1 MHFILPYFIILII
14 ILQFAIKRSSRNHKS
29 RNQQFLERESRAN
42 QVRRK
47 DISNLNYIS
56 IPDNLPLI
64 NSGNETFNQLLSNN
78 SGMMRS
84 YNTIT
89 GLKDKKILNLTGIS
103 NTELK
108 LSYGAANLTELTEYD
123 DNFTT
128 LIKAIASL
136 GHALIDNNDTA
147 DALSFL
153 EYGISIGSDISSNYI
168 DLAIIYAATDRFDD
182 IRKLKDS
189 PITPPQR
196 RYLAALVEK
205 HNINLE
211 IPVEEMTKSMAS
223 RQIDT
228 IIAQYGK

>member
-89 GLKDKKILNLTGIS
+89 GLKDKKTKRCFTGI
-103 NTELK
+103 
-108 LSYGAANLTELTEYD
+108 
-123 DNFTT
+123 
-128 LIKAIASL
+128 LI
-136 GHALIDNNDTA
+136 LILIVA
-147 DALSFL
+147 MVVPMVA
-153 EYGISIGSDISSNYI
+153 
-168 DLAIIYAATDRFDD
+168 
-182 IRKLKDS
+182 
-189 PITPPQR
+189 
-196 RYLAALVEK
+196 YL
-205 HNINLE
+205 
-211 IPVEEMTKSMAS
+211 IP
-223 RQIDT
+223 
-228 IIAQYGK
+228 

>member
-14 ILQFAIKRSSRNHKS
+14 ILQFAIKKSTRNHKS

-108 LSYGAANLTELTEYD
+108 LSYGAANLTELT
-123 DNFTT
+123 T

-182 IRKLKDS
+182 IRKLK
-189 PITPPQR
+189 
-196 RYLAALVEK
+196 EK
-205 HNINLE
+205 AGMLKSLSRDNIIEQLNNML
-211 IPVEEMTKSMAS
+211 K
-223 RQIDT
+223 
-228 IIAQYGK
+228 

>member
-1 MHFILPYFIILII
+1 
-14 ILQFAIKRSSRNHKS
+14 
-29 RNQQFLERESRAN
+29 
-42 QVRRK
+42 
-47 DISNLNYIS
+47 
-56 IPDNLPLI
+56 
-64 NSGNETFNQLLSNN
+64 
-78 SGMMRS
+78 MRS

-182 IRKLKDS
+182 RKLK
-189 PITPPQR
+189 
-196 RYLAALVEK
+196 EK
-205 HNINLE
+205 AEMLKSLSRDNIIGQLDNML
-211 IPVEEMTKSMAS
+211 K
-223 RQIDT
+223 
-228 IIAQYGK
+228 

>member
-1 MHFILPYFIILII
+1 M
-14 ILQFAIKRSSRNHKS
+14 
-29 RNQQFLERESRAN
+29 
-42 QVRRK
+42 
-47 DISNLNYIS
+47 
-56 IPDNLPLI
+56 IPGA
-64 NSGNETFNQLLSNN
+64 SFYGK
-78 SGMMRS
+78 
-84 YNTIT
+84 
-89 GLKDKKILNLTGIS
+89 LKDDYEYDKIWQYKMHEYIPFRVAPLLNCVEVIMINFNNKKTKRCFTGIS

-182 IRKLKDS
+182 IRKLK
-189 PITPPQR
+189 
-196 RYLAALVEK
+196 EK
-205 HNINLE
+205 AGMLKSLSRDNIIEQLNNML
-211 IPVEEMTKSMAS
+211 K
-223 RQIDT
+223 
-228 IIAQYGK
+228 

>member
-64 NSGNETFNQLLSNN
+64 KSGNETFNQLLSNN

-84 YNTIT
+84 YNTII

-136 GHALIDNNDTA
+136 GHALIDNNDSA

-182 IRKLKDS
+182 IRKLK
-189 PITPPQR
+189 
-196 RYLAALVEK
+196 EK
-205 HNINLE
+205 AGMLKSLSRDNIIEQLNNML
-211 IPVEEMTKSMAS
+211 K
-223 RQIDT
+223 
-228 IIAQYGK
+228 

>member
-56 IPDNLPLI
+56 IPD
-64 NSGNETFNQLLSNN
+64 
-78 SGMMRS
+78 
-84 YNTIT
+84 
-89 GLKDKKILNLTGIS
+89 KDKKILNLTGIS

-182 IRKLKDS
+182 IRKLK
-189 PITPPQR
+189 
-196 RYLAALVEK
+196 EK
-205 HNINLE
+205 AEMLKSLSRDNIIGQLDNML
-211 IPVEEMTKSMAS
+211 K
-223 RQIDT
+223 
-228 IIAQYGK
+228 

>member
-1 MHFILPYFIILII
+1 
-14 ILQFAIKRSSRNHKS
+14 
-29 RNQQFLERESRAN
+29 
-42 QVRRK
+42 
-47 DISNLNYIS
+47 
-56 IPDNLPLI
+56 
-64 NSGNETFNQLLSNN
+64 
-78 SGMMRS
+78 MRS

-136 GHALIDNNDTA
+136 GHALTDNNDTA

-182 IRKLKDS
+182 IRKLK
-189 PITPPQR
+189 
-196 RYLAALVEK
+196 EK
-205 HNINLE
+205 AEMLKSLSRDNIIEQLNNML
-211 IPVEEMTKSMAS
+211 K
-223 RQIDT
+223 
-228 IIAQYGK
+228 

>member
-1 MHFILPYFIILII
+1 
-14 ILQFAIKRSSRNHKS
+14 
-29 RNQQFLERESRAN
+29 
-42 QVRRK
+42 
-47 DISNLNYIS
+47 
-56 IPDNLPLI
+56 
-64 NSGNETFNQLLSNN
+64 
-78 SGMMRS
+78 MRS

-108 LSYGAANLTELTEYD
+108 LSYGVANLTELTEYD

-168 DLAIIYAATDRFDD
+168 DLCNNICFATDRFDD
-182 IRKLKDS
+182 IRKLK
-189 PITPPQR
+189 
-196 RYLAALVEK
+196 EK
-205 HNINLE
+205 AGMLKSLSRDNIIE
-211 IPVEEMTKSMAS
+211 
-223 RQIDT
+223 QF
-228 IIAQYGK
+228 